1 MIRNLIEVKL
11 SAEDVVSD
19 LAEVRAVSP
28 LVHNVTNL
36 VVMKNTAD
44 ALLAVGASAVMA
56 HAIEEVGE
64 MVSKSDALVLNIGT
78 LDAQWLE
85 AVREAGQ
92 EAVAEGVP
100 IVLDPVGAGVTAFRI
115 HSLVDMMDYFTP
127 DILRGNPSEIVA
139 LGKALSGEFSGCS
152 SKGVDSLLDVENAY
166 ESAVNLARRLECVV
180 SVSGSTDFITD
191 GMRYV
196 EVHNGSVMMTRVS
209 GMGCTASALSGA
221 FAAVCDDRFRAAV
234 SAMAVNG
241 MAGEAAAL
249 RSRGNGSLQVNFLDE
264 LYDMNAA
271 TIGKMLR

>member
-1 MIRNLIEVKL
+1 MEHLMKVEL
-11 SAEDVVSD
+11 SAEDVASD
-19 LAEVRAVSP
+19 LAKVRAVSP

-92 EAVAEGVP
+92 EAAVEGVP
-100 IVLDPVGAGVTAFRI
+100 IVLDPVGVGMTEFRM
-115 HSLVDMMDYFTP
+115 HSLMDMMEYFTP
-127 DILRGNPSEIVA
+127 DILRGNPSEIA
-139 LGKALSGEFSGCS
+139 AFWEALSGEFSGCRS
-152 SKGVDSLLDVENAY
+152 RGVDSLLDVESAR
-166 ESAVNLARRLECVV
+166 ESAVNLARRLGCVV

-191 GMRYV
+191 GVRYG

-249 RSRGNGSLQVNFLDE
+249 RSRGNGSFQVNFLDE

-271 TIGKMLR
+271 TAGKMLR